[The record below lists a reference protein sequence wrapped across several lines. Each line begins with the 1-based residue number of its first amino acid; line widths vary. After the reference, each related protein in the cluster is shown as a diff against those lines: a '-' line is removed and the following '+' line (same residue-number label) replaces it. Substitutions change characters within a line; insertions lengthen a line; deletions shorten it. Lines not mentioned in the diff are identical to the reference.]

1 MSQEFTIC
9 IGILECKTD
18 YLIALKSDEIFL
30 EIVNY
35 PCFLSSINAKIDE
48 TINNHRKF
56 IKESAFYAN

>member
-48 TINNHRKF
+48 I
-56 IKESAFYAN
+56 IK

>member
-35 PCFLSSINAKIDE
+35 PCFLSSISAKIDE
-48 TINNHRKF
+48 TIK
-56 IKESAFYAN
+56 